1 MGILNH
7 QINMSLFTFY
17 DLLPISMQI
26 ILKKPAVENLR
37 VDEISVALSRASL
50 VAQLVNPPA
59 MQETPVQF
67 LGQEDPLEKG

>member
-17 DLLPISMQI
+17 DILPISMQI

-59 MQETPVQF
+59 MQETPVRF

>member
-7 QINMSLFTFY
+7 QINMSLFTFC

-59 MQETPVQF
+59 MQETPVRF